1 MPFGPNPYGTLQVVG
16 VLLILV
22 GLVGVF
28 LPILPGLL
36 TIWLGALIWA
46 IGDQFQ
52 RLSWPI
58 LLGMGGLVIVGWAAN
73 WLMTSYFT
81 RRSSASWMTVA
92 GAIVGGLIGSL
103 LLGALPLIGSLVGA
117 VIGGVAGVI
126 LVELL
131 RAPDARCPARQ
142 PRLPDRLRTRPNGRA
157 VLCAADDRA
166 LRLARYVVSD
176 RRLRATH
183 STAITVIA
191 SRISLSSTICSTSS
205 KGSIPTSRNSVS
217 SGITS

>member
-1 MPFGPNPYGTLQVVG
+1 MPFSPNPYGTLQVVG

-73 WLMTSYFT
+73 WSMTSYFT

-131 RAPDARCPARQ
+131 RARQ
-142 PRLPDRLRTRPNGRA
+142 MRA
-157 VLCAADDRA
+157 A
-166 LRLARYVVSD
+166 LRASRDYLVGCALGQMVELCFALLMIALFVC
-176 RRLRATH
+176 RAT
-183 STAITVIA
+183 S
-191 SRISLSSTICSTSS
+191 
-205 KGSIPTSRNSVS
+205 
-217 SGITS
+217 